1 MSSTGK
7 ISAAARVMAAVKWAD
22 FATAALQ
29 AGYSPR
35 TVEADANRLTEQ
47 YAAVLDAAYAAV
59 NEEIAEDLAK
69 QMDDA
74 DGTREV
80 H

>member
-1 MSSTGK
+1 MSSTRK
-7 ISAAARVMAAVKWAD
+7 VSAAARVMAAVKWAD
-22 FATAALQ
+22 FATASLQ
-29 AGYSPR
+29 AGHSSHS
-35 TVEADANRLTEQ
+35 VAAIADWLTEQ
-47 YAAVLDAAYAAV
+47 YAAALDASYAAA